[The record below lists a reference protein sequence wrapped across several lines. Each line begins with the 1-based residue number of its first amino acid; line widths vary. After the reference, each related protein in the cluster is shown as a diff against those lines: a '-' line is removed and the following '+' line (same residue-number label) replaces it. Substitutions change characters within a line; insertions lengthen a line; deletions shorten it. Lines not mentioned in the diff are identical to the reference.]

1 MSEHMSIVAAIF
13 MVFVSVAS
21 GGALFVSMKV
31 SSSIGTFR
39 EQLVKELDAR
49 YVMKTEHT
57 EVALLQEQL
66 DNTRRAV
73 AKEKLEGVEIE
84 LHRYRDDLD
93 ITLKGIL
100 SAIQETHTKTKQRM

>member
-1 MSEHMSIVAAIF
+1 MSEHMSIIAAVFMIF
-13 MVFVSVAS
+13 VTIAS

-31 SSSIGTFR
+31 SNSIGCFR

-49 YVMKTEHT
+49 YVLKTEHS
-57 EVALLQEQL
+57 EVAILQEQL
-66 DNTRRAV
+66 DSSRRVA
-73 AKEKLEGVEIE
+73 AKERLEGVEIE